1 MVFSLLQGVI
11 FFAIIIL
18 MIDFAKARQ
27 EMVEKQ
33 LKSRD
38 IVDERVLQ
46 VMNQVPREEFV
57 PPDKRKLAYNDG
69 PLLIGQSQT
78 ISQPYI
84 VALMTQLLELKGREK
99 VLEVGTGSGYQAAI
113 LAGLTREVFTI
124 ERHQE
129 LLAKARKVFKK
140 LKIKKIRA
148 KVSDG
153 SQGWQEKAPFEAII
167 VTAAAEDIPQA
178 LIEQLA
184 DGGRLVIP
192 VGKGYYQQLIRLMK
206 KGKRIEK
213 ENFGG
218 CAFVPLITES

>member
-1 MVFSLLQGVI
+1 MLRRVI
-11 FFAIIIL
+11 FFAILIL
-18 MIDFAKARQ
+18 MIDFTKARQ
-27 EMVEKQ
+27 EMIEEQ
-33 LKSRD
+33 LASRD
-38 IVDERVLQ
+38 IIDKKLLRAMSQ
-46 VMNQVPREEFV
+46 IPREEFV
-57 PPDKRKLAYNDG
+57 PSNKRKLAYNDA
-69 PLLIGQSQT
+69 PLPIGQSQT

-84 VALMTQLLELKGREK
+84 VALMTQLLTLSGREK

-113 LAGLTREVFTI
+113 LAGLAREVFTI
-124 ERHQE
+124 ERHRG
-129 LLAKARKVFKK
+129 LLEKARKVFKK
-140 LKIKKIRA
+140 LKIKRIKA
-148 KVSDG
+148 KVGDG

-192 VGKGYYQQLIRLMK
+192 VGKGYYQQLIRLTK

-213 ENFGG
+213 EDFGG